1 MTRAHT
7 EGTKEHGC
15 QSELF
20 VPVSRKIM
28 PNSHLQKT
36 LSYLSN
42 AGPAL
47 LLYAADMDVL
57 KIPPRWV
64 KKGRELEGGGPA

>member
-1 MTRAHT
+1 
-7 EGTKEHGC
+7 
-15 QSELF
+15 
-20 VPVSRKIM
+20 M
-28 PNSHLQKT
+28 PNSHLQKP

>member
-1 MTRAHT
+1 
-7 EGTKEHGC
+7 
-15 QSELF
+15 
-20 VPVSRKIM
+20 M

-36 LSYLSN
+36 LSCLSN